1 MGAKAAACGLQPAI
15 MYKESI
21 TMNIIGYLG
30 SPRLK
35 GTCSRLLDR
44 ALEGAASAGAT
55 VRRVDLIRQNI
66 QHCMGCCKCMHDD
79 PALAI
84 GRCPLKDDLA
94 ALLEDYIRANGY
106 VFASP
111 VYDVSVTALMK
122 KFLERKIALSHRPQE
137 AYATIGESRC
147 PAEFK
152 KGAAMIVTGN
162 CGEEYRE
169 LMGDP
174 CFEIMEAHLIIEQV
188 STTDKLYV
196 GGVENMPGE
205 VMAEKEKASF
215 DAGVR
220 LVAEIEKSRR

>member
-1 MGAKAAACGLQPAI
+1 MEKIA
-15 MYKESI
+15 
-21 TMNIIGYLG
+21 MNIIGYLG

-35 GTCSRLLDR
+35 GMCARLLDKT
-44 ALEGAASAGAT
+44 LEGAASAGAA
-55 VRRVDLIRQNI
+55 VKRVDLARQNI
-66 QHCMGCCKCMHDD
+66 QHCLGCCKCMHDD
-79 PALAI
+79 PALEI

-94 ALLEDYIRANGY
+94 SMLADYIRADGY

-122 KFLERKIALSHRPQE
+122 KFLERKIALSYRPKE
-137 AYATIGESRC
+137 AYATIGEPRC

-152 KGAAMIVTGN
+152 KSAVMLVTGN

-174 CFEIMEAHLIIEQV
+174 CFEIMEAHFMIEQV

-196 GGVENMPGE
+196 GGVENMSAE
-205 VMAEKEKASF
+205 VMAEKDKAAF

-220 LVAEIEKSRR
+220 LVAEIEKSRQ